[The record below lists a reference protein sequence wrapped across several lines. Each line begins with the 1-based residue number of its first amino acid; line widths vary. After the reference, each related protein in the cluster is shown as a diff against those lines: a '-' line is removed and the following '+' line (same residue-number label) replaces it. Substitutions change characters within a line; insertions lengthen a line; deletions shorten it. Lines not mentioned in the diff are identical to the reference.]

1 MRRNR
6 GQGGSSHGK
15 EKRPKR
21 RKGEPTETLEE
32 EATEETWKERKR
44 KEENEEEATE
54 ETEGKKEEREKDP
67 NNAKEQGGGV
77 EEQQGLRCGEANPNQ
92 GLGGVLKIQRGE
104 QTRDMM
110 RDLMMKGSWD

>member
-1 MRRNR
+1 M
-6 GQGGSSHGK
+6 
-15 EKRPKR
+15 
-21 RKGEPTETLEE
+21 ETLEE

-77 EEQQGLRCGEANPNQ
+77 EEQQGLRCGEVNPIQ
-92 GLGGVLKIQRGE
+92 GLGGVDLRCIENSARGTNAGDE
-104 QTRDMM
+104 GSDDEGILGLVMM
-110 RDLMMKGSWD
+110 LFITISARN